1 MSGMVCAACS
11 GTVEMLV
18 KGMEGVTSASV
29 ALTTET
35 CRVELDVKKLKGK
48 SVETML
54 KEVVETI
61 DDAGFDARLVRSA
74 GTGAEEERGIEMVST
89 TNAEERASGSRNI
102 GERKDDD
109 DDDANAERGE
119 TEMVFAVHGMTCSAC
134 SSSVEPAVRDVSGVT
149 SVGVNL
155 VTNKARVAYD
165 RAVTGPRD
173 IVRAIEDAGFEASV
187 SADEEERLIK
197 EMQQLE
203 TERQKNEL
211 RWALIFTVP
220 LFLVAMVLPR
230 VPPFG
235 ALLSATVGI
244 HGVLLFHIGDL
255 IQWALATPVQ
265 FWIGKRFHVGAYKSL
280 RRGSSNM
287 DVLVSLGTN
296 ASYFYSVFS
305 IMRHAIHNL
314 DPTMETGQFFETS
327 AMLITFILL
336 GKFLERRA
344 RGKASEAITKL
355 MQLTPPAALLVELD
369 ENNVERS
376 EETIDS
382 TLIQVGDILKVTPGA
397 RLPTDGVVLFG
408 SGYVDESL
416 VTGESKP
423 VSKQA
428 GDQVIGGSVNQGG
441 VLFIK
446 ASRVGSDTALSKIVS
461 LVQDAQMAKAPIQA
475 YADRISAIF
484 VPVVVSLAIAT
495 WLCWYI
501 LGCVDAY
508 PEEWRETV
516 GVHTSPFLFA
526 MLFGISVLVIACPC
540 ALGLATPT
548 AVMVGTGV
556 AASNGILI
564 KGGDALELGHK
575 VRAVVFD
582 KTGTVTQGKP
592 QVVDVMR
599 FGSMYELNEMLV
611 LAGSAESGSAHPL
624 STAIVNYVQET
635 TEGIAPFGDG
645 SSGGGGGGILRDT
658 AHNEVRH
665 RKWLRATDA
674 FEEREGMGVSS
685 EVADARGHMVRV
697 LIGNRAWLATHGV
710 APNTEVETYMRR
722 MESQA
727 CTAVPVCISGEV
739 VGVIS
744 ITDPIKPEAAGVI
757 RTLSAMGID
766 CLLVTGDNARTARA
780 VGKDLEMGTVMAEVS
795 PGGKADVIKD
805 LKSRGNVV
813 AMVGDGINDSPA
825 IAAADVGIAIGT
837 GTDIAIEAANY
848 VLMRD
853 DLNDVVTAID
863 LSRSTVERIKLNYIW
878 AMGYNLLAI
887 PVAAGAFYPL
897 IHMRMPPWL
906 AGAAMAL
913 SSVSV
918 VTSSLLLRS
927 YKKPAS
933 ALSSVAVGDDDDT
946 FIGVRGRR
954 RRQTR
959 RTRHRY
965 EMLNTS

>member
-1 MSGMVCAACS
+1 MVCAACS

-102 GERKDDD
+102 SERKDDD

-134 SSSVEPAVRDVSGVT
+134 SSSVETAVRDVSGVT

-165 RAVTGPRD
+165 RALTGPRD

-853 DLNDVVTAID
+853 DLSDVVTAID

-933 ALSSVAVGDDDDT
+933 ALSSVAVGDDDAT

>member
-1 MSGMVCAACS
+1 
-11 GTVEMLV
+11 
-18 KGMEGVTSASV
+18 
-29 ALTTET
+29 
-35 CRVELDVKKLKGK
+35 
-48 SVETML
+48 
-54 KEVVETI
+54 
-61 DDAGFDARLVRSA
+61 
-74 GTGAEEERGIEMVST
+74 
-89 TNAEERASGSRNI
+89 
-102 GERKDDD
+102 
-109 DDDANAERGE
+109 
-119 TEMVFAVHGMTCSAC
+119 
-134 SSSVEPAVRDVSGVT
+134 
-149 SVGVNL
+149 
-155 VTNKARVAYD
+155 
-165 RAVTGPRD
+165 
-173 IVRAIEDAGFEASV
+173 
-187 SADEEERLIK
+187 
-197 EMQQLE
+197 
-203 TERQKNEL
+203 
-211 RWALIFTVP
+211 
-220 LFLVAMVLPR
+220 
-230 VPPFG
+230 
-235 ALLSATVGI
+235 
-244 HGVLLFHIGDL
+244 
-255 IQWALATPVQ
+255 
-265 FWIGKRFHVGAYKSL
+265 
-280 RRGSSNM
+280 
-287 DVLVSLGTN
+287 
-296 ASYFYSVFS
+296 
-305 IMRHAIHNL
+305 
-314 DPTMETGQFFETS
+314 
-327 AMLITFILL
+327 MLITFILL

-805 LKSRGNVV
+805 LISRGN
-813 AMVGDGINDSPA
+813 
-825 IAAADVGIAIGT
+825 
-837 GTDIAIEAANY
+837 
-848 VLMRD
+848 
-853 DLNDVVTAID
+853 
-863 LSRSTVERIKLNYIW
+863 
-878 AMGYNLLAI
+878 
-887 PVAAGAFYPL
+887 
-897 IHMRMPPWL
+897 
-906 AGAAMAL
+906 
-913 SSVSV
+913 
-918 VTSSLLLRS
+918 
-927 YKKPAS
+927 
-933 ALSSVAVGDDDDT
+933 
-946 FIGVRGRR
+946 GRR
-954 RRQTR
+954 RYQ
-959 RTRHRY
+959 
-965 EMLNTS
+965 

>member
-1 MSGMVCAACS
+1 MSG
-11 GTVEMLV
+11 
-18 KGMEGVTSASV
+18 
-29 ALTTET
+29 
-35 CRVELDVKKLKGK
+35 
-48 SVETML
+48 
-54 KEVVETI
+54 
-61 DDAGFDARLVRSA
+61 AG
-74 GTGAEEERGIEMVST
+74 
-89 TNAEERASGSRNI
+89 
-102 GERKDDD
+102 
-109 DDDANAERGE
+109 
-119 TEMVFAVHGMTCSAC
+119 
-134 SSSVEPAVRDVSGVT
+134 
-149 SVGVNL
+149 
-155 VTNKARVAYD
+155 
-165 RAVTGPRD
+165 
-173 IVRAIEDAGFEASV
+173 
-187 SADEEERLIK
+187 
-197 EMQQLE
+197 
-203 TERQKNEL
+203 
-211 RWALIFTVP
+211 
-220 LFLVAMVLPR
+220 
-230 VPPFG
+230 
-235 ALLSATVGI
+235 
-244 HGVLLFHIGDL
+244 
-255 IQWALATPVQ
+255 
-265 FWIGKRFHVGAYKSL
+265 
-280 RRGSSNM
+280 
-287 DVLVSLGTN
+287 
-296 ASYFYSVFS
+296 
-305 IMRHAIHNL
+305 
-314 DPTMETGQFFETS
+314 
-327 AMLITFILL
+327 
-336 GKFLERRA
+336 
-344 RGKASEAITKL
+344 
-355 MQLTPPAALLVELD
+355 
-369 ENNVERS
+369 
-376 EETIDS
+376 ETIDS

-674 FEEREGMGVSS
+674 FEEC
-685 EVADARGHMVRV
+685 
-697 LIGNRAWLATHGV
+697 
-710 APNTEVETYMRR
+710 
-722 MESQA
+722 ES
-727 CTAVPVCISGEV
+727 
-739 VGVIS
+739 
-744 ITDPIKPEAAGVI
+744 
-757 RTLSAMGID
+757 M
-766 CLLVTGDNARTARA
+766 
-780 VGKDLEMGTVMAEVS
+780 
-795 PGGKADVIKD
+795 DV
-805 LKSRGNVV
+805 
-813 AMVGDGINDSPA
+813 
-825 IAAADVGIAIGT
+825 
-837 GTDIAIEAANY
+837 
-848 VLMRD
+848 
-853 DLNDVVTAID
+853 
-863 LSRSTVERIKLNYIW
+863 
-878 AMGYNLLAI
+878 
-887 PVAAGAFYPL
+887 
-897 IHMRMPPWL
+897 
-906 AGAAMAL
+906 
-913 SSVSV
+913 
-918 VTSSLLLRS
+918 
-927 YKKPAS
+927 
-933 ALSSVAVGDDDDT
+933 
-946 FIGVRGRR
+946 
-954 RRQTR
+954 
-959 RTRHRY
+959 
-965 EMLNTS
+965 